1 MIVFGTIDIGPHIF
15 SEVPDPCQGRP
26 GCHPPARAAGL
37 SGYCQPALSVE
48 LRIREARREDVG
60 LIYGWIV
67 ELAEYERARDQVRG
81 TPELLEDALFGPRPS
96 AEALIAETRTSETDW
111 QPAGFALFHSTF
123 STWECRPGI
132 WLEDLYIPPAGRRA
146 GVGGALLAHLAMIAV
161 DRGLSRVE
169 WAALDW
175 NTPALDFYVKIG
187 ATRLDEWKVHRLDR
201 EALAMVAASAE
212 SPA

>member
-1 MIVFGTIDIGPHIF
+1 
-15 SEVPDPCQGRP
+15 VPRPAWSPSARP
-26 GCHPPARAAGL
+26 GAAGP

-96 AEALIAETRTSETDW
+96 AESLIAEARTSERAW

-146 GVGGALLAHLAMIAV
+146 GVGGALLEHLAKLAM
-161 DRGLSRVE
+161 DRGHARLE

-187 ATRLDEWKVHRLDR
+187 AARLDEWKVHRLEG
-201 EALAMVAASAE
+201 EALARVAAGTG